1 MAACVSCS
9 TALDP
14 RWKYC
19 VDCGT
24 PVAAVGPV
32 TIPGAIRPEGERR
45 PPVTRV
51 ITTPVLIVIVLAIT
65 GSIAAFAV
73 AAQWLG

>member
-14 RWKYC
+14 RWKHC

-32 TIPGAIRPEGERR
+32 TIPGAIRPVQPGA
-45 PPVTRV
+45 PRV
-51 ITTPVLIVIVLAIT
+51 RIISPLVLIIIVLAVT